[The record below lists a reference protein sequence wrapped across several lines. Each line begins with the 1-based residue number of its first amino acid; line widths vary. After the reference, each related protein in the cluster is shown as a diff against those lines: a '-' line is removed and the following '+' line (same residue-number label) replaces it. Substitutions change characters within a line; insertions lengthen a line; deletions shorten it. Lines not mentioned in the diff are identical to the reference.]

1 MLVHARGE
9 QRTQVLPREY
19 LLTGQVWGV
28 IMPAL
33 CSGLGKYTFK
43 IIPECVLFLL
53 PAASNSHEFLKS
65 NSSVWTPHQPT
76 CGPHRGKEPA
86 DVDRTH
92 FNLENLR
99 SYVVLFFSFPELL
112 KSTS

>member
-1 MLVHARGE
+1 MLVHASGE

-33 CSGLGKYTFK
+33 CSGLGQYTFE
-43 IIPECVLFLL
+43 IIPECILFLL
-53 PAASNSHEFLKS
+53 PTASHQFLKS
-65 NSSVWTPHQPT
+65 NSSVWIPYQPT

-86 DVDRTH
+86 DVD
-92 FNLENLR
+92 
-99 SYVVLFFSFPELL
+99 
-112 KSTS
+112 